1 MMLTDWKAGWPHNQ
15 HPMAKNTK
23 PRPRRKDD
31 LALHRQWLKRAETV
45 ARAPISAGGSPHPT
59 VKVGAVLVNAM
70 GKEIAAASNRFAYG
84 LDRRRPERYKNGSK
98 SLWINCAEQM
108 AMAEALRKRADIKG
122 ATLYVT
128 LDPCAVC
135 AGLAAELR
143 LKMVCVPVGSLRR
156 YAKLKA
162 KWKDSIE
169 IGLIKL
175 AEAGIPMTAI
185 DMG

>member
-1 MMLTDWKAGWPHNQ
+1 MGQM
-15 HPMAKNTK
+15 TK
-23 PRPRRKDD
+23 KTHSSKHLPRRKDD
-31 LALHRQWLKRAETV
+31 LALHRHWLKRAETV
-45 ARAPISAGGSPHPT
+45 ATQPISAGGSPHPT
-59 VKVGAVLVNAM
+59 VKVGAVLVDVK
-70 GKEIAAASNRFAYG
+70 GKEISAAANRFANG
-84 LDRRRPERYKNGSK
+84 IDRRRPERYKDGSK

-108 AMAEALRKRADIKG
+108 AIAGALKKRASVKD

-128 LDPCAVC
+128 LEPCATC
-135 AGLAAELR
+135 AGFAAELG

-162 KWKDSIE
+162 KWKVSIE

-175 AEAGIPMTAI
+175 TEAGIPLTAI

>member
-1 MMLTDWKAGWPHNQ
+1 MRKPVKAIH
-15 HPMAKNTK
+15 
-23 PRPRRKDD
+23 RRNDN
-31 LALHRQWLKRAETV
+31 LAQHRQSLERAAAE
-45 ARAPISAGGSPHPT
+45 AEKPLNAGGSPHPT
-59 VKVGAVLVNAM
+59 VKVGAVLVDAK
-70 GKEIAAASNRFAYG
+70 GKEIAAATNRFAHG

-108 AMAEALRKRADIKG
+108 VLMAALRKRADVKNAI
-122 ATLYVT
+122 LYVT
-128 LDPCAVC
+128 LEPCAIC

-156 YAKLKA
+156 YAKLKT
-162 KWKDSIE
+162 KWKASIE

-175 AEAGIPMTAI
+175 AEAGIPLTTV